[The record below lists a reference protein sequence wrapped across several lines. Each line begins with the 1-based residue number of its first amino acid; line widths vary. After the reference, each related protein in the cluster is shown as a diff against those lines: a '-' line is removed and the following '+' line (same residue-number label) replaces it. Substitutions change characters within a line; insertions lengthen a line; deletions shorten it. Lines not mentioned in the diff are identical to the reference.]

1 MREIIFNEVGI
12 RVTIKQSEKGW
23 EHYKSHIIGF

>member
-12 RVTIKQSEKGW
+12 RITIKLSEQEW
-23 EHYKSHIIGF
+23 EHYKSHIIVF